1 MVANQDII
9 GMKTPSD
16 QKSEGGI
23 FVGFAKHRP
32 IYRPIMIGGGP

>member
-16 QKSEGGI
+16 QKSEGVLFYQLQPVI
-23 FVGFAKHRP
+23 SQTSTKEFH
-32 IYRPIMIGGGP
+32 